1 VCVHDNARKIVREGP
16 RASVTDSFTQ
26 LQISFLSFVDEAVA
40 AVRIDQEFSSAQCI
54 IYELLNH
61 LPVRHTLQLSI

>member
-1 VCVHDNARKIVREGP
+1 MRP
-16 RASVTDSFTQ
+16 
-26 LQISFLSFVDEAVA
+26 VA